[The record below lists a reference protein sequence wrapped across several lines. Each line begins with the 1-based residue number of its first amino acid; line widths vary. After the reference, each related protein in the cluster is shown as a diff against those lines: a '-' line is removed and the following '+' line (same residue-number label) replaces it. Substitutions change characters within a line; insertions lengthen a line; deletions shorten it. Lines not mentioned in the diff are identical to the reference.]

1 MLYPISQ
8 IPASADNLDARESRV
23 GFNCARSLRSN
34 IDMSSTEISALT
46 AGRTA
51 SVLQPTP
58 VPHWHG
64 GDSTGHVVQF
74 YSDDAFLLEAL
85 SKLFGTALV
94 AGNAAV
100 VIATQSHLA
109 DLEDRLASRALSV
122 SKAAREG
129 RYIALNAA
137 ETLAKFM
144 RDGQPDAALFA
155 AVIGPVLGRAAA
167 AVSRESRVV
176 AFGEMVALLW
186 AEGNIDAAIRLEQLW
201 NDLARQHVFS
211 LHCAYPLAGFRDETH
226 AAPFLRICSEHSA
239 VIPGEAYTA
248 LSSEQDRLR
257 NVAELQQ
264 KAQALETEK
273 ALLQVLRQT
282 KEALEREV
290 ADRREAQRKLH
301 DSELSLRELSAHL
314 LRTQDAERRRLGR
327 ELHDTVGQYL
337 AVLKMGLQSLNSRH
351 SAQDDVA
358 AKQMADCLNLVDQS
372 IQELRTM
379 SYLLYPPMLE
389 EMGLKTAILWYV
401 EGFAARSGID
411 VQLDICP
418 DLSRL
423 PREVEL
429 TSFRV
434 LQESLTNVHRHAA
447 SSTAHIRLRVE
458 DGSLHL
464 EIKDS
469 GKGIPKDVLEASRDT
484 LGTLGVGLRG
494 MNERVR
500 QLGGT
505 LALLSDGG
513 TTVKVSLPCAF
524 ESSHS

>member
-1 MLYPISQ
+1 
-8 IPASADNLDARESRV
+8 
-23 GFNCARSLRSN
+23 
-34 IDMSSTEISALT
+34 MSSTEISALT

-51 SVLQPTP
+51 SVPQPAP
-58 VPHWHG
+58 VPHWHD

-85 SKLFGTALV
+85 SKLVGTALV
-94 AGNAAV
+94 AGNASV
-100 VIATQSHLA
+100 VIATQSHLD
-109 DLEDRLASRALSV
+109 DLADRLAGRALSV
-122 SKAAREG
+122 TKAAREG

-144 RDGQPDAALFA
+144 RDGQPDGDLFQ
-155 AVIGPVLGRAAA
+155 AVIGPVLTRAGAA
-167 AVSRESRVV
+167 AVSPEPRIV

-201 NDLARQHVFS
+201 NDLARQHTFS
-211 LHCAYPLAGFRDETH
+211 LHCAYPLTGFRDETH
-226 AAPFLRICSEHSA
+226 AAPFLKICSEHSA
-239 VIPGEAYTA
+239 VVPGESYTA
-248 LSSEQDRLR
+248 LSTEQDRLR

-273 ALLQVLRQT
+273 ALLQALRQA
-282 KEALEREV
+282 KELLEKEV
-290 ADRREAQRKLH
+290 AERREAQRKLH

-327 ELHDTVGQYL
+327 ELHDTIGQYL
-337 AVLKMGLQSLNSRH
+337 AVLKMGLHSVNSRN
-351 SAQDDVA
+351 AVQDDVA

-389 EMGLKTAILWYV
+389 EMGLKTAIPWYV

-411 VQLDICP
+411 VQLDISP
-418 DLSRL
+418 DLCRL

-434 LQESLTNVHRHAA
+434 LQETLTNVHRHSG

-469 GKGIPKDVLEASRDT
+469 GKGISKGVLEASRDT

-524 ESSHS
+524 ESSRS